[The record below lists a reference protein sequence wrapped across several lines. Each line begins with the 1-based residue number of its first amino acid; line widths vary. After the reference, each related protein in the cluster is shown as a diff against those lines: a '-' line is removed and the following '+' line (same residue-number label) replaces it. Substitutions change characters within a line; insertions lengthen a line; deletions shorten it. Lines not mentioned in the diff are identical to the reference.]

1 LGIDDPARGWR
12 RRVERP
18 GMKRARLE
26 ESIEADVSGI
36 V

>member
-1 LGIDDPARGWR
+1 MGIDDPGRGWS

-26 ESIEADVSGI
+26 ESIEVDVSGI
-36 V
+36 E